1 MNIQKKPN
9 RTAAKPV
16 RKSKYDEDFDPI
28 DATPE
33 EVAMAIVSTP
43 PKRDWRYLDS
53 PKGPS
58 KCQEQ

>member
-1 MNIQKKPN
+1 MNIQKKPT
-9 RTAAKPV
+9 RTVPKPV

-43 PKRDWRYLDS
+43 PKGENDWRYLKDS
-53 PKGPS
+53 
-58 KCQEQ
+58 EN